1 MAFSRTS
8 RASQAAVVQSRQRL
22 ACRSLCPGGCLDSL
36 LALFP
41 LEVVL
46 FPGTPLPLHI
56 FEPRYKEMIG
66 ECLEQKKEFGVI
78 RAQET
83 DLADVGCTAEIL
95 AVTKKYDDGRMDI
108 VAEGRDRF
116 ELLEVNQERTFL
128 RGQILLVR
136 DDPDRPTPAEKS
148 HAIELHRQILALA
161 NAQQD
166 LPEGEDALLS
176 YHLVG
181 SLPLDLDFK
190 QKLLSLRSESRRI
203 QTVIEYFE
211 GILPSLRRS
220 VVIRQKAG
228 GNGHAH

>member
-1 MAFSRTS
+1 
-8 RASQAAVVQSRQRL
+8 
-22 ACRSLCPGGCLDSL
+22 LDSL

-66 ECLEQKKEFGVI
+66 ECLVQKTVFGVI

-83 DLADVGCTAEIL
+83 NLADVGCTAEIL
-95 AVTKKYDDGRMDI
+95 AVTKTYDDGRMDI
-108 VAEGRDRF
+108 VAQGRERF
-116 ELLEVNQERTFL
+116 ELLELNQERSFL
-128 RGQILLVR
+128 RGEILYVS
-136 DDPDRPTPAEKS
+136 DEPEKPTPAERE
-148 HAIELHRQILALA
+148 HAIDLHRQILALA

-166 LPEGEDALLS
+166 LPEGDEPPLS
-176 YHLVG
+176 YHLAG

-190 QKLLSLRSESRRI
+190 QKLLSLRSEAQRI

-211 GILPSLRRS
+211 GILPNLRRA
-220 VVIRQKAG
+220 VVIRKKAG

>member
-1 MAFSRTS
+1 VSW
-8 RASQAAVVQSRQRL
+8 L
-22 ACRSLCPGGCLDSL
+22 ALPGGCLDSL

-66 ECLEQKKEFGVI
+66 ECLEQKKQFGVI
-78 RAQET
+78 RAQDT
-83 DLADVGCTAEIL
+83 NLADVGCTAEIL
-95 AVTKKYDDGRMDI
+95 AVTKQYDDGRMDI
-108 VAEGRDRF
+108 VAQGRDRF
-116 ELLEVNQERTFL
+116 ELIEVNQERAFL
-128 RGQILLVR
+128 RGEILLVE
-136 DDPDRPTPAEKS
+136 DDAARPSAAERS

-166 LPEGEDALLS
+166 LPEGQDAPLS
-176 YHLVG
+176 YHLAG

-190 QKLLSLRSESRRI
+190 QKLLSLRSEARRI

-211 GILPSLRRS
+211 GILPNLRRA
-220 VVIRQKAG
+220 VTIRQKAG

>member
-1 MAFSRTS
+1 
-8 RASQAAVVQSRQRL
+8 
-22 ACRSLCPGGCLDSL
+22 LDSL

-41 LEVVL
+41 LDVVL

-66 ECLEQKKEFGVI
+66 ECLEQKKLFGVI
-78 RAQET
+78 RAQDT
-83 DLADVGCTAEIL
+83 TLADVGCTAEIL
-95 AVTKKYDDGRMDI
+95 AVTKTYDDGRMDI
-108 VAEGRDRF
+108 VAQGRDRF
-116 ELLEVNQERTFL
+116 ELLQVNQERTFL
-128 RGQILLVR
+128 RGQILYVADEPEKPTSQER
-136 DDPDRPTPAEKS
+136 D

-166 LPEGEDALLS
+166 LPEGEEPPLS
-176 YHLVG
+176 YHLAG

-190 QKLLSLRSESRRI
+190 QKLLGLRSEARRI

-211 GILPSLRRS
+211 GILPSLRRA
-220 VVIRQKAG
+220 VVIRRKAG

>member
-1 MAFSRTS
+1 
-8 RASQAAVVQSRQRL
+8 
-22 ACRSLCPGGCLDSL
+22 LDSL
-36 LALFP
+36 LPLFP

-46 FPGTPLPLHI
+46 FPGTPLPLHV

-66 ECLEQKKEFGVI
+66 ECLEQKKQFGVI

-83 DLADVGCTAEIL
+83 DLAEVGCTAEIL

-116 ELLEVNQERTFL
+116 ELLEVNQDRPFL
-128 RGQILLVR
+128 RGQILLVQ
-136 DDPDRPTPAEKS
+136 DDPDRPTQAETS

-166 LPEGEDALLS
+166 LPEGDDALLS

>member
-1 MAFSRTS
+1 L
-8 RASQAAVVQSRQRL
+8 AVALR
-22 ACRSLCPGGCLDSL
+22 GGCLDSL

-41 LEVVL
+41 LEIVL

-83 DLADVGCTAEIL
+83 NLADVGCTAEIL
-95 AVTKKYDDGRMDI
+95 AVTKTYEDGRMDI
-108 VAEGRDRF
+108 VAQGRERF
-116 ELLEVNQERTFL
+116 EVLELNEERSFL
-128 RGQILLVR
+128 RGQVLLVS
-136 DDPDRPTPAEKS
+136 DEPERPTAADRD

-176 YHLVG
+176 YHLAG

-190 QKLLSLRSESRRI
+190 QKLLSLRSENLRI
-203 QTVIEYFE
+203 RTVIEYFE
-211 GILPSLRRS
+211 GILPTLRRT